1 MKKINKFLNNSSDF
15 HQGYFVL
22 LLNLTKPNS
31 VNDEN
36 STFGNEDLNIFIDEK
51 LEYLRGC
58 DEKYI
63 YELSKNLFK
72 GDEIQNGTEVIQLEN

>member
-1 MKKINKFLNNSSDF
+1 MANEKTNKFLNNSSDF
-15 HQGYFVL
+15 HWGYFVL

-31 VNDEN
+31 VNNED
-36 STFGNEDLNIFIDEK
+36 STSGNEDLNIFIDED

-72 GDEIQNGTEVIQLEN
+72 VDEV